1 MRRENLTDEQVEAEI
16 IRLRGSEEVKLA
28 QKEIRIKNKRRLY
41 MHQLRHM
48 YKRGAVLMEQ
58 GITSDN
64 IETELF
70 GEQDDE

>member
-16 IRLRGSEEVKLA
+16 IRLRGSDEVKLA

-48 YKRGAVLMEQ
+48 YKRGTELAEM
-58 GITSDN
+58 GITFDN
-64 IETELF
+64 IEMELF
-70 GEQDDE
+70 GENDDE